1 MKKNQTKMSN
11 VVSINQDTG
20 EILKGLL
27 VYFGTKH
34 NPYTKGWIVNSQ
46 EALELLA
53 SDEDLSKD
61 AYKVLILLMGRL
73 DFENWINVPQKEICE
88 KLNINKGNISR
99 AVSLLESKEIIL
111 REKKFGR
118 SYIFRLNPYFA
129 WKGKP
134 VNLEKYR
141 KEKEKERIKNL
152 KNKTDKRKLKKLE
165 KLSKEYNMSIEE
177 LLKLQNKLNL
187 N

>member
-1 MKKNQTKMSN
+1 MKKNKAKFSN
-11 VVSINQDTG
+11 IVSINQDTG
-20 EILKGLL
+20 EILEGVLT
-27 VYFGTKH
+27 YFGTKY
-34 NPYTKGWIVNSQ
+34 NPYAEGWIVNSQ
-46 EALELLA
+46 EALEMLA
-53 SDEDLSKD
+53 SDGDLSKD

-73 DFENWINVPQKEICE
+73 DFENWINVPQKEIAE
-88 KLNINKGNISR
+88 KLKINKGNISR

-141 KEKEKERIKNL
+141 KEKEAKRIKNL
-152 KNKTDKRKLKKLE
+152 KNKMNQKRNKKIE
-165 KLSKEYNMSIEE
+165 ILSKKYNIPIEE
-177 LLKLQNKLNL
+177 INYVLEEN
-187 N
+187 